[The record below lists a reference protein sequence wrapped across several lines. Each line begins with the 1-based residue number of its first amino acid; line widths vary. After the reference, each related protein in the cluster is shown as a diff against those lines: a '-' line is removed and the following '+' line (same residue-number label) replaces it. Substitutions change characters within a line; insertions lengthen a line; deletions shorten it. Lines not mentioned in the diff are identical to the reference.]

1 MGAVCGGGPSVP
13 EITPEQLAQIAD
25 LVFNQLGEYL
35 PKFSVCACA
44 ILVEKQKKTGGDA
57 VEIEVKGPELNK
69 MTEESI
75 KMADK
80 PDFDPTKVVA
90 KPESDKVEKK
100 EENKEEKKEVVA
112 EVVVEA
118 MGAAVAVSVGV
129 DEDGDDGSSAGGSAT
144 SETVRDAVVGNL
156 KPIKDDLL
164 SKMAGAPPQL
174 AEAAVNKA
182 LKKAVEV
189 TIKKLLGLFAHILVG
204 EWNKLIRE
212 KQDPKKLFRKAQ
224 KVAKTIK
231 DIKALE
237 ETVKNM
243 MAAVQSGDA
252 LAAADAAAGV
262 AELAKEVKEDKEKL
276 EQMKKEDEQQAA
288 AAAAAPAP
296 APVQP

>member
-1 MGAVCGGGPSVP
+1 MGAVCSGGPSVP

-90 KPESDKVEKK
+90 KPESDKVE
-100 EENKEEKKEVVA
+100 NKEEKKEIVA

-144 SETVRDAVVGNL
+144 SETVRDAVVENL

-189 TIKKLLGLFAHILVG
+189 TIKKLLGLFAQILVG

-224 KVAKTIK
+224 KVAKTMK

-243 MAAVQSGDA
+243 TAAVQSGDVMA
-252 LAAADAAAGV
+252 AAAAADGV

-296 APVQP
+296 VQP